1 MLYYLVYYY
10 FLIVCTVLFSIYK
23 SAQSYI
29 KMLIY
34 LCFSHG
40 FCEESFTEDR

>member
-10 FLIVCTVLFSIYK
+10 FLIVRDAVFFPYK
-23 SAQSYI
+23 SAASYI
-29 KMLIY
+29 EMLIY

-40 FCEESFTEDR
+40 FWEESFTEDQ